1 MARVA
6 KFTRSEREAK
16 GRKLH
21 EPTTCE
27 YSVYQVDG
35 QTVLQLDTLGS
46 ESRQEKGTPS
56 QKLQLDETTARELMK
71 VLREAFPALA

>member
-6 KFTRSEREAK
+6 KFKKSEREAK

-21 EPTTCE
+21 EPTECE

-35 QTVLQLDTLGS
+35 KTVLQLDTLGS
-46 ESRQEKGTPS
+46 ENRQEKGTPS
-56 QKLQLDETTARELMK
+56 QKLQLDEKAARDLLK
-71 VLREAFPALA
+71 ILREAFPAIE